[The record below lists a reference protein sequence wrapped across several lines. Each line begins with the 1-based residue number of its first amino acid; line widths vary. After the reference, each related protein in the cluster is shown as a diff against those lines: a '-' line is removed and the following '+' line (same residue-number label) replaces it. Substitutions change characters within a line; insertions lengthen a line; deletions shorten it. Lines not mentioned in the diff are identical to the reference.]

1 MLKFWSRLIVF
12 FVFTVAAMLHG
23 QTFRGAL
30 SGTVVDPQGAV
41 VAHAT
46 VVLSNPRTNDTISIT
61 SNDAGNFNFPELPV
75 GSYKLSVS
83 QSGFATKNI
92 DNIMIELSKATSL
105 KIELSLGQE
114 STVVS
119 VEASGIQTDTVSSS
133 LVAVVNAKS
142 VQEIPLNGRNFTQMV
157 TLSAGVNI
165 NKSVNGAR
173 TNGINYQID
182 GADNNDPWSNNVAS
196 NQGGVAGIAGGLVPI
211 EAIDQFSMQASGE
224 SDMGRNGGANSNMVL
239 KSGTNQLHGDVFY
252 FDRNEF
258 FAWRSAVQAPH
269 TRVPEIR
276 NHQGG
281 FTLGGPLWKDHTFF
295 FLAGEIQIANANNS
309 VGDTVL
315 SDAWISSARSL
326 LQLHSL
332 APNAVSTNL
341 YNELFPADSKA
352 GAATTSNYLSNGRN
366 TYNSYNGV
374 IKVDHRFSDRHQI
387 SLRYLGTTGT
397 QSADVGSHYADYFQT
412 APMHIHNFSIV
423 ENSTF
428 SDKLVNQITLGT
440 GYFLQTFNDRNQ
452 NFDTQGTGLN
462 LGLTGLLA
470 AGATK
475 IQVSGFDY
483 TGATPPLGRTD
494 VTGHVTDTL
503 HWTLGHH
510 SLKLGGEYRHANLNV
525 GYYTNGRGSFTFDGS
540 RGPWTTAD
548 CNSLGFTASSSC
560 SALKSVADFLNGQ
573 PSNGS
578 QATILRNNPQRV
590 YLVNT
595 VDGYVQD
602 SWQILPQLTLNY
614 GVRWSYP
621 GVVKDDRN
629 SLYNFDPSFA
639 GGFRPIPLYDRNLMN
654 FAPRVGFS
662 FQPFTGTSN
671 TVIRGAY
678 GWFYD
683 QPTVGQFVYNSI
695 GNTGATGIYSNP
707 AGSSPVFAPSVT
719 NITFT
724 PGQAIFPATL
734 SASTLVGA
742 FSIQKDYRAGYLQ
755 NFNLNIEQQL
765 AKNTLL
771 TIAYVGSVG
780 RHLALVRDINQP
792 RGPVAAGAPSNSTR
806 PYFSA
811 YPNLL
816 AINQVQSGGTSNFN
830 SFQLS
835 LRQAPWHGVSAT
847 AYYTWGRAMDFTS
860 TYTTPMNSY
869 NLASDY
875 GPSTFD
881 VRNTFTGFANWDLPQ
896 FSHHLPRITK
906 GYSVKA
912 LYLFSG
918 GNPINILAGT
928 DISKTSEGKDRA
940 NQVVG
945 VPVFAGRTATTGATT
960 QTYQYLT
967 KTAFVSPSATC
978 ACYGNVSRDSV
989 YGPGFGDVDL
999 SFFKVTPITERVN
1012 VELRAEIYNIANQA
1026 NFANPSGTVTSSS
1039 FGTLTQTRNG
1049 SSAPGLGQGEP
1060 RNMQFAL
1067 KFSF

>member
-1 MLKFWSRLIVF
+1 ML
-12 FVFTVAAMLHG
+12 TE
-23 QTFRGAL
+23 
-30 SGTVVDPQGAV
+30 
-41 VAHAT
+41 
-46 VVLSNPRTNDTISIT
+46 SN
-61 SNDAGNFNFPELPV
+61 A
-75 GSYKLSVS
+75 
-83 QSGFATKNI
+83 
-92 DNIMIELSKATSL
+92 
-105 KIELSLGQE
+105 
-114 STVVS
+114 
-119 VEASGIQTDTVSSS
+119 
-133 LVAVVNAKS
+133 
-142 VQEIPLNGRNFTQMV
+142 
-157 TLSAGVNI
+157 
-165 NKSVNGAR
+165 
-173 TNGINYQID
+173 
-182 GADNNDPWSNNVAS
+182 
-196 NQGGVAGIAGGLVPI
+196 
-211 EAIDQFSMQASGE
+211 
-224 SDMGRNGGANSNMVL
+224 
-239 KSGTNQLHGDVFY
+239 
-252 FDRNEF
+252 
-258 FAWRSAVQAPH
+258 
-269 TRVPEIR
+269 
-276 NHQGG
+276 
-281 FTLGGPLWKDHTFF
+281 
-295 FLAGEIQIANANNS
+295 
-309 VGDTVL
+309 
-315 SDAWISSARSL
+315 
-326 LQLHSL
+326 
-332 APNAVSTNL
+332 
-341 YNELFPADSKA
+341 
-352 GAATTSNYLSNGRN
+352 
-366 TYNSYNGV
+366 
-374 IKVDHRFSDRHQI
+374 
-387 SLRYLGTTGT
+387 
-397 QSADVGSHYADYFQT
+397 
-412 APMHIHNFSIV
+412 
-423 ENSTF
+423 
-428 SDKLVNQITLGT
+428 
-440 GYFLQTFNDRNQ
+440 
-452 NFDTQGTGLN
+452 
-462 LGLTGLLA
+462 
-470 AGATK
+470 
-475 IQVSGFDY
+475 SGFDY

-548 CNSLGFTASSSC
+548 CNSLGFTVSSSC

-602 SWQILPQLTLNY
+602 SWQILPQLTLND
-614 GVRWSYP
+614 GARWSYP
-621 GVVKDDRN
+621 GVVEDDRN

-639 GGFRPIPLYDRNLMN
+639 GGFRPIPLYNRNLMN

-662 FQPFTGTSN
+662 FQPFSGTAN

-678 GWFYD
+678 GWVDD

-719 NITFT
+719 NITFAS
-724 PGQAIFPATL
+724 GQPIFPLTL
-734 SASTLVGA
+734 SSSTLVGA

-765 AKNTLL
+765 AKNTLR

-792 RGPVAAGAPSNSTR
+792 RGPVSPGAPSNSTR

-830 SFQLS
+830 SSNS
-835 LRQAPWHGVSAT
+835 LFVRPPGMASLPPP
-847 AYYTWGRAMDFTS
+847 
-860 TYTTPMNSY
+860 TTPGVAQWTSLPLIRLLMNSY

-928 DISKTSEGKDRA
+928 DISKTSESKDRA
-940 NQVVG
+940 NQVAG
-945 VPVFAGRTATTGATT
+945 VPVFAGRTVTTGATT

-989 YGPGFGDVDL
+989 YGPGFGDIDL